1 VLKKALKSADVL
13 IGAVELEDLRPRY
26 YVTEE
31 MVKSMKRGSVIIDL
45 SIDRG
50 GCIETTECRALRD
63 PVYEK
68 YGVIHFSAWNLPSR
82 VARTASIALSNI
94 FNPLLQN
101 VVEAGGITQ
110 LLKNDRGLRNGVY
123 LFNGI
128 LTNETLGQK
137 FGIISK
143 DLDLLISAF

>member
-1 VLKKALKSADVL
+1 MKK
-13 IGAVELEDLRPRY
+13 GA
-26 YVTEE
+26 
-31 MVKSMKRGSVIIDL
+31 VIIDL

-68 YGVIHFSAWNLPSR
+68 YGVIHFSAWNLSSR

-94 FNPLLQN
+94 FAPMLQSL
-101 VVEAGGITQ
+101 ADSGGITQ
-110 LLKNDRGLRNGVY
+110 LLKSDPGVRNGAY
-123 LFNGI
+123 LYNGI

-137 FGIISK
+137 FGMLSK
-143 DLDLLISAF
+143 DLDLLLTAF